1 MPKNKKSHRE
11 EKKKSALTMK
21 EKRDVKKAKKGAS
34 VFSINNRSSGKPA
47 GGRA

>member
-21 EKRDVKKAKKGAS
+21 EKRDVKKAKKSTSIFS
-34 VFSINNRSSGKPA
+34 VNSRSRGKPDT
-47 GGRA
+47 